1 MSNNYRDEQS
11 SGESYRISGTDKRV
25 FRCDGYYQEA
35 MQQHSLLCYGG
46 IMSKRFK
53 LYNVNIKYIR
63 NLHNVD
69 DNVPSVSPQ
78 IGKQGRPFLGIVVL
92 LNGSKFCIP
101 FTSNSGK
108 KSCVSR
114 SLTGASPIRLRLNDW
129 QMNYI
134 VSIHLMSHLEKERFA
149 LISGTRERM

>member
-1 MSNNYRDEQS
+1 M
-11 SGESYRISGTDKRV
+11 RV

-35 MQQHSLLCYGG
+35 MQQHSLLCYGE
-46 IMSKRFK
+46 ITNKRFK

-78 IGKQGRPFLGIVVL
+78 IGKQARPFLDIVVL
-92 LNGSKFCIP
+92 INGSKFCIP

-108 KSCVSR
+108 KNKDFESMRENITFRKIRDKNGQILSYTLLAPQFLCQPHLR
-114 SLTGASPIRLRLNDW
+114 SLEFCDIAAGIQKPC
-129 QMNYI
+129 Q
-134 VSIHLMSHLEKERFA
+134 
-149 LISGTRERM
+149 